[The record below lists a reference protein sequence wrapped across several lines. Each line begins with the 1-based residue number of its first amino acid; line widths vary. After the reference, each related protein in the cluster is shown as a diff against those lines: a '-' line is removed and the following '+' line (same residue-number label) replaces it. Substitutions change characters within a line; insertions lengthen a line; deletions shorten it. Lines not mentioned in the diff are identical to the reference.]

1 MCIKLKL
8 STQFQHCKVIELSL
22 AHIFPKEFLEQR
34 IHFFSYKNY
43 IGLEYSVTIMDMDK
57 ASQFDKVRLF

>member
-22 AHIFPKEFLEQR
+22 AHIFSQR
-34 IHFFSYKNY
+34 ISRTKDTFFSYKNY
-43 IGLEYSVTIMDMDK
+43 VGLEYSVTIMDMDK
-57 ASQFDKVRLF
+57 ANLIK